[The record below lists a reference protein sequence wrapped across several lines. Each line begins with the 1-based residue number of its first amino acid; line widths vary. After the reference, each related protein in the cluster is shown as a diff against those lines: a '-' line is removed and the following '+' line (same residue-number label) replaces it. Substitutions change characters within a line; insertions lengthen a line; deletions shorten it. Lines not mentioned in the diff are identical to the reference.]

1 MPTTTLSC
9 PATCLA
15 ALFHLSENRVRA
27 LARLH
32 IIKKLRPGEYDLLA
46 SIEGYIAYL
55 RAQLEAQHPRHK
67 PSALRED
74 RIAVILRNLVQR
86 LRQARAESPAC

>member
-9 PATCLA
+9 PVACLA

-55 RAQLEAQHPRHK
+55 RARLEAPRHK

-74 RIAVILRNLVQR
+74 RIVMILRTLVQR
-86 LRQARAESPAC
+86 MRQARSESPAC